1 LVSTHVLFSL
11 QEIYLLKMSVKIRL
25 QRGGTTHT
33 PHYRIVVAE
42 SRFPRDG
49 RFIEV
54 LGTYHPVAKRR
65 KDKCLLKLDRADHW
79 LGVGAQPSDT
89 VRGLINRFRRGF
101 YEVVEEEEPKPAA
114 VTPAPVIAPEPSA
127 EEPVAEVAAEEE
139 SPKDAPEEVA
149 EEATAEAT
157 EEDSSEDAAEEESS
171 EDAPEE
177 VAEEATAEATEE
189 DSSEDAADEDTSGDA
204 PKEVAEEAAAETTE
218 EDSSGD
224 AADEK
229 PEGKKE

>member
-1 LVSTHVLFSL
+1 MFFFFISRNLF
-11 QEIYLLKMSVKIRL
+11 ITMSVKIRL

-54 LGTYHPVAKRR
+54 LGTYDPVAKRR

-114 VTPAPVIAPEPSA
+114 VTPAPVVTPEPST
-127 EEPVAEVAAEEE
+127 EEPVAEAAAEEE
-139 SPKDAPEEVA
+139 STEDAPEEVA
-149 EEATAEAT
+149 GEATEEAA
-157 EEDSSEDAAEEESS
+157 EEDSSEDAAEEEST

-177 VAEEATAEATEE
+177 VAEEATEEAAEEDSSEDSAEEESAEDAPEEVAQEATEEAAEE
-189 DSSEDAADEDTSGDA
+189 DSSEDAA
-204 PKEVAEEAAAETTE
+204 EEK
-218 EDSSGD
+218 S
-224 AADEK
+224 
-229 PEGKKE
+229 EGKEE

>member
-139 SPKDAPEEVA
+139 SPKDAPEEAAAEATEEDSSEDAAEEESSEDAPEEVA

-189 DSSEDAADEDTSGDA
+189 DSSEDT
-204 PKEVAEEAAAETTE
+204 AEEK
-218 EDSSGD
+218 S
-224 AADEK
+224 
-229 PEGKKE
+229 EGKEE